1 MDALGCAWRLADIRT
16 LNGVLLM
23 SVATTVLHVRDHA
36 PEEVEQALDAIFA
49 SEERRRVLRLEGTYS
64 AVLAR
69 VAAPTLAA
77 AYRYLICRPH
87 PASPWTP
94 LLELGNRTSGLDVEL
109 SRTLNGC
116 DVFTTFVYDDGLS
129 GYLCVRAGQEVD
141 RYSSDPT
148 YFADSYD
155 QGAATD
161 DAGAARTQAPQQ
173 AAQLEEIEQHRGH
186 PERFADLLPAGTPPE
201 GFAAVVLRP
210 GWWEEHKGGGR
221 ETTEV
226 DGDESDDG
234 EEAEGMVDEAD
245 RMRCIGL
252 ALELWGPTTYPFAQ
266 APEEIPNAV
275 AGPAVVLAYA

>member
-1 MDALGCAWRLADIRT
+1 
-16 LNGVLLM
+16 VLLM
-23 SVATTVLHVRDHA
+23 SVSTTVLHVRGHG

-49 SEERRRVLRLEGTYS
+49 GEERQRVLRLEGTYS

-69 VAAPTLAA
+69 VAAPTLEA

-87 PASPWTP
+87 PASTWTP
-94 LLELGNRTSGLDVEL
+94 LLELGNRTMGMDVEL

-148 YFADSYD
+148 YFADSYE
-155 QGAATD
+155 QGGGTD
-161 DAGAARTQAPQQ
+161 DSGAARTLAPTQST
-173 AAQLEEIEQHRGH
+173 QLEEIEQHRGH

-201 GFAAVVLRP
+201 GFVAVVLRP
-210 GWWEEHKGGGR
+210 GWWEEHEGSGL
-221 ETTEV
+221 ETAGADGD
-226 DGDESDDG
+226 DGDERGDGG
-234 EEAEGMVDEAD
+234 EETEGLVDEAD

-252 ALELWGPTTYPFAQ
+252 ALELWGPTAYPFAQ

-275 AGPAVVLAYA
+275 AGPAIVLAYA